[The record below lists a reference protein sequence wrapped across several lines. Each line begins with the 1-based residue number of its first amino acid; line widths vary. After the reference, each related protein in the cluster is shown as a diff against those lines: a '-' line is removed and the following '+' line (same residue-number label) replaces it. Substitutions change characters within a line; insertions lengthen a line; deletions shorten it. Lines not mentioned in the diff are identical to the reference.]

1 MGFRINT
8 NIAAMN
14 AHNNATINN
23 RAIDK
28 SLGRLSSGL
37 RINTAADD
45 ASGMVIANSL
55 RSQANS
61 LGQAIRNGNDAIG
74 LIQTADGALDEYAK
88 ILDTIKTKSIQAASD
103 GQNTNS
109 RLAIQ
114 KDIDRLM
121 EELDII
127 ATTTS
132 FNGQKLLSG
141 TFVNKEFQM
150 GANANESVKASIAST
165 ETSQI
170 GQTTRARLDIADI
183 GVNQITVKSA
193 ITGETI
199 ELESFEFQAN
209 NDPQN
214 GMGEVAKQINRHS
227 GDTGITA
234 IAIVEVTTGKITEG
248 TTGADFT
255 INGITIGAI
264 KVSENDSDGTLMNAI
279 NAKTNESGVAAT
291 KTIDGHLELRSV
303 DGRVIE
309 TTGDVAVTGSTEK
322 ELSTIGYLEV
332 VQAGAS
338 TFEIAGVEL
347 AAAVGG
353 DMALSGSTPTI
364 LDSTLAAGTVLG
376 ISSTLAAGTEMGV
389 KISSSENIA
398 AISSSQDGQLTVG
411 SVLASGSKLN
421 DGTELASN
429 IEVTGTTTLSSDMFV
444 KAGSI
449 LASGTV
455 LDSGTVLAQDFTV
468 GGVDYR
474 AGTILVVDL
483 TIATST
489 TLSEDMVMHVDI
501 AAPNA
506 SIADGSTLKA
516 GSVLGADINISST
529 STLQS
534 DMVLKAGSVLLTGS
548 ELQVGSFLGDDM
560 ITDVAYTTTA
570 DSTLRATS
578 ILGSGTTIENGSTLG
593 GNAILSSNLVLTQ
606 DMQVKAGSILATGTI
621 LKEGSILEQDLTA
634 AQIGGGTGAGL
645 KAGTVLGTD
654 ITTTDTIFVI
664 EDFTMLKGDVTVGT
678 IAVGSTL
685 APNAGE
691 RNSISLSDE
700 SFTNLADISVITLD
714 SAMHAIDTL
723 TAAIGN
729 LDTIR
734 SDLGSV
740 QNQIISTIN
749 NISVTQVN
757 VKAAESQIR
766 DVDFAAE
773 SATFSKHNILAQSGS
788 YAMSQANA
796 VQQNVLSL
804 LQ

>member
-55 RSQANS
+55 RSQASS

-74 LIQTADGALDEYAK
+74 LIQTADGALDEYSK

-103 GQNTNS
+103 GQNTGS

-150 GANANESVKASIAST
+150 GANANESVQASIAST

-170 GQTTRARLDIADI
+170 GQTTRARLDISDI

-199 ELESFEFQAN
+199 ELESFEFLAN

-248 TTGADFT
+248 VTGADFS
-255 INGITIGAI
+255 INGVTIGAI

-279 NAKTNESGVAAT
+279 NAKTNETGVAAT
-291 KTIDGHLELRSV
+291 KTIDGKLELRSV

-309 TTGDVAVTGSTEK
+309 VTGDVAVTGATEK

-338 TFEIAGVEL
+338 TFEIEGASL

-353 DMALSGSTPTI
+353 DIVTTGPTTT
-364 LDSTLAAGTVLG
+364 LENSTLAAGSVIG
-376 ISSTLAAGTEMGV
+376 ISSTLAAGTTFGV
-389 KISSSENIA
+389 AMSSSANIA
-398 AISSSQDGQLTVG
+398 LLSSTADGMLTVG
-411 SVLASGSKLN
+411 SVLQSGSKLN
-421 DGTELASN
+421 DGTELASE
-429 IEVTGTTTLSSDMFV
+429 IGVLADTELSSDMFV
-444 KAGSI
+444 KAGSVLATGTI
-449 LASGTV
+449 LDAGTV
-455 LDSGTVLAQDFTV
+455 LNQDFQISGVQYKAGTVLA
-468 GGVDYR
+468 VDT
-474 AGTILVVDL
+474 TI
-483 TIATST
+483 TTST
-489 TLSEDMVMHVDI
+489 TLSEDMIMIVDLSNTTSVATI
-501 AAPNA
+501 GSGSRLQAGTVLGGDTTI
-506 SIADGSTLKA
+506 SSDSTL
-516 GSVLGADINISST
+516 VR
-529 STLQS
+529 
-534 DMVLKAGSVLLTGS
+534 DMILKTGSVLLSDSLLQAGS
-548 ELQVGSFLGDDM
+548 YLGDDM
-560 ITDVAYTTTA
+560 VTDSAYTTTVE
-570 DSTLRATS
+570 STLNATS
-578 ILGSGTTIENGSTLG
+578 ILTSASTLKTGSTIG
-593 GNAILSSNLVLTQ
+593 GNVTLRVDVVVTEDMAI
-606 DMQVKAGSILATGTI
+606 KAGSTVATGTI
-621 LKEGSILEQDLTA
+621 FKAGTVLEQDLTA
-634 AQIGGGTGAGL
+634 AQVGGGVGTGL

-654 ITTTDTIFVI
+654 VVTTSTIYVV
-664 EDFTMLKGDVTVGT
+664 EDFTIAKGSTLES
-678 IAVGSTL
+678 GSTL
-685 APNAGE
+685 AINAGE
-691 RNSISLSDE
+691 QNSVTLSE
-700 SFTNLADISVITLD
+700 EEFTNLADISVITLEG
-714 SAMHAIDTL
+714 AMHAIDTL

-740 QNQIISTIN
+740 QNQIVSTIN